1 MMLLLIACTLT
12 DPPSGDDHIIGSG
25 LCAYAAASPGA
36 GCDVGVDDCV
46 RVYCWPD
53 GFYDCPWAG
62 VANAQRIDMPS
73 RELETLQT
81 GCEDAEGVF
90 AFNWAEECP
99 DRVDAGVHIG
109 CMPAYGR

>member
-1 MMLLLIACTLT
+1 MMLLLIACSLT
-12 DPPSGDDHIIGSG
+12 GPENADPTFVDGG
-25 LCAYAAASPGA
+25 LCGYAAASPGA
-36 GCDVGVDDCV
+36 GCEPGTGDCV

-53 GFYDCPWAG
+53 SFYDCPWAG

-73 RELETLQT
+73 SELEPLQEA
-81 GCEDAEGVF
+81 CEAAGGVF

-109 CMPAYGR
+109 CGPTYGR